1 MKSIRIPG
9 LIDVHVHLR
18 DPGQTEKEDF
28 YTGTS
33 AALAGGFTTVIDM
46 PNNKLPITTYE
57 RLNEKIENV
66 RKKAVCSVGLYAGSM
81 GDNKEELQRMEPY
94 VMGLK
99 LYLNKTTG
107 NFLIDKESL
116 ERIFSYWDS
125 KKPILVHGEE
135 DILPDILQIV
145 AQTKKRLHVCH
156 VSKKSELALIIAAK
170 KTGLPVTCGVT
181 PHHLFLTNE
190 DIKKLGTYALMKPE
204 LGTET
209 DRDYL
214 WDHLSEIDVIES
226 DHAPHTISEKHS
238 ANPPFGVPNLD
249 TTLPLLLTAVSQGR
263 LTIDEVIRLCHTNPA
278 HIFSVPTDTDTYV
291 EIDPEREYTVRQSD
305 LKTKCGWSPF
315 EGWTMKGKVEKVTIK
330 GATVYENGQVKAKAG
345 SGLLLPVQIK

>member
-1 MKSIRIPG
+1 MTPLRIPG

-33 AALAGGFTTVIDM
+33 AAIAGGFVTVIDM
-46 PNNKLPITTYE
+46 PNNASPITTYE
-57 RLNEKIENV
+57 RLDEK
-66 RKKAVCSVGLYAGSM
+66 RRLAKQKAVCSVGLYAGSL
-81 GDNKEELQRMEPY
+81 GDNADELRRMEPY

-107 NFLIDKESL
+107 NFLIDRKSL

-135 DILPDILQIV
+135 DILPDILQVV
-145 AQTKKRLHVCH
+145 AKTGKRLHVCH
-156 VSKKSELALIIAAK
+156 VSKKSELSIILAAK
-170 KTGLPVTCGVT
+170 KSGLPVTCGVT
-181 PHHLFLTNE
+181 PHHLFLTDA

-204 LGTET
+204 LGTKS
-209 DRDYL
+209 DQRYL

-238 ANPPFGVPNLD
+238 ALPPFGVPNLD
-249 TTLPLLLTAVSQGR
+249 TTLPLLLTAVSKNR
-263 LTIDEVIRLCHTNPA
+263 LTMDEVIRLCHTNPA
-278 HIFSVPTDTDTYV
+278 RIFTIPTGTDTYV
-291 EIDPEREYTVRQSD
+291 EIDPEEEYTVRQSD
-305 LKTKCGWSPF
+305 LKTRCAWSPF
-315 EGWTMKGKVEKVTIK
+315 EGWKMKGRVKKTVIK
-330 GATVYENGQVKAKAG
+330 GKTVFENGHIVAKPG
-345 SGLLLPVQIK
+345 SGSLLPVQM

>member
-1 MKSIRIPG
+1 MKSIRLPG

-46 PNNKLPITTYE
+46 PNNKLPITTHE
-57 RLNEKIENV
+57 RLNEKIQNV
-66 RKKAVCSVGLYAGSM
+66 KQKAVCSVGLYAGSL
-81 GDNKEELQRMEPY
+81 GDNPDELRLMEPH

-107 NFLIDKESL
+107 NFLINKESL

-135 DILPDILQIV
+135 DILPDILQVV
-145 AQTKKRLHVCH
+145 AETKKRLHVCH
-156 VSKKSELALIIAAK
+156 VSKKSELSLIIEAK
-170 KTGLPVTCGVT
+170 KKGLPVTCGVT
-181 PHHLFLTNE
+181 PHHLFLTNQ
-190 DIKKLGTYALMKPE
+190 DVQKLGAYALMKPE
-204 LGTET
+204 LGTT
-209 DRDYL
+209 IDKQYL

-238 ANPPFGVPNLD
+238 ASPPFGVPNLD
-249 TTLPLLLTAVSQGR
+249 TTLPLLLTAVSQNR
-263 LTIDEVIRLCHTNPA
+263 LTMDEIIRLCYTNPA
-278 HIFSVPTDTDTYV
+278 TLFKVPTDEDTYV
-291 EIDPEREYTVRQSD
+291 EIDPDEEYTVRQSD
-305 LKTKCGWSPF
+305 LKTKCAWSPF
-315 EGWTMKGKVEKVTIK
+315 EGWTMKGRVKKTVIK
-330 GATVYENGQVKAKAG
+330 GKLVFASGQVLAKPG
-345 SGLLLPVQIK
+345 SGILLPINT

>member
-1 MKSIRIPG
+1 MKSIRLPG

-33 AALAGGFTTVIDM
+33 AAVAGGFVTIIDM
-46 PNNKLPITTYE
+46 PNNTYPITTYE
-57 RLNEKIENV
+57 RLKEKMKNV
-66 RKKAVCSVGLYAGSM
+66 KQKAVCSVGLYAGSL
-81 GDNKEELQRMEPY
+81 GDNPEELRLMEPH

-99 LYLNKTTG
+99 LYLNRTTG
-107 NFLIDKESL
+107 NFLINKESL

-135 DILPDILQIV
+135 DILPDILQVV

-156 VSKKSELALIIAAK
+156 VSKKSELSLILEAK
-170 KTGLPVTCGVT
+170 KAGLPVTCGVT

-204 LGTET
+204 LGTT
-209 DRDYL
+209 IDKQYL

-226 DHAPHTISEKHS
+226 DHAPHTIAEKHS
-238 ANPPFGVPNLD
+238 ATPPFGVPNLD
-249 TTLPLLLTAVSQGR
+249 TTLPLLLTAVSQNR
-263 LTIDEVIRLCHTNPA
+263 LTMAEVIRLCHTNPA
-278 HIFSVPTDTDTYV
+278 RLFNIATDKDTYV
-291 EIDPEREYTVRQSD
+291 EIDPEEEYTIRQSD
-305 LKTKCGWSPF
+305 LKTKCAWSPF
-315 EGWTMKGKVEKVTIK
+315 EAWTMKGRVKKTVIK
-330 GATVYENGQVKAKAG
+330 GKTVFENGDVLAKPG
-345 SGLLLPVQIK
+345 SGVLLPVKT